1 MSSDNEQIFD
11 RLGGSEGISAIVN
24 DMYDRIFADEELA
37 PFFRDVD
44 KNHLRR
50 MQTQFMASAL
60 DGPVEY
66 SGADLTKIHAGRG
79 ITGHHFARFCGH
91 FADAMEAA
99 GAPKADVDAALGRL
113 ATYKDQV
120 TGDTTVDG

>member
-1 MSSDNEQIFD
+1 MSGDREQLFD

-24 DMYDRIFADEELA
+24 DMYDRVFNDEELA
-37 PFFRDVD
+37 PFFSDVD
-44 KNHLRR
+44 GGRLRR
-50 MQTQFMASAL
+50 MQCQFMEFAL

-66 SGADLTKIHAGRG
+66 TGADLTKIHAGRG
-79 ITGHHFARFCGH
+79 ITGHHFSLFCGH

-99 GAPKADVDAALGRL
+99 GASKEDVDAALGRL
-113 ATYKDQV
+113 ATYKDQI